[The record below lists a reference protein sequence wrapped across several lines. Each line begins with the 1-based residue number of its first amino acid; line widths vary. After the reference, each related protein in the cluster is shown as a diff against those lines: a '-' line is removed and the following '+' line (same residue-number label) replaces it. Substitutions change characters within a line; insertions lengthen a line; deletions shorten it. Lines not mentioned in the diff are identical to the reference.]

1 MRWHAG
7 AVRRA
12 FACAALALFLAS
24 CGGDDGDSPANR
36 VTDPIDKAKQTATSV
51 EDRDQQLEDRADDG
65 Y

>member
-1 MRWHAG
+1 M
-7 AVRRA
+7 RRA
-12 FACAALALFLAS
+12 VACAALGLFLTA

-51 EDRDQQLEDRADDG
+51 EERDQELEDRADDG

>member
-1 MRWHAG
+1 M
-7 AVRRA
+7 
-12 FACAALALFLAS
+12 LALFFAG

-51 EDRDQQLEDRADDG
+51 EERDQELEDRADDG